1 MREYFALDPAPAD
14 WLGLCG
20 SLVLKKDN
28 LIWPMPAPLCMGFSW
43 SLYFAQKAKQRLMG
57 NIPSLVSSKLFSDR
71 SHPVV
76 TFRRRKA
83 IIMCT

>member
-20 SLVLKKDN
+20 SLLDGYVLKKDD
-28 LIWPMPAPLCMGFSW
+28 LIWPMPVGFSW

-57 NIPSLVSSKLFSDR
+57 TIPSLVSSKLFSDR